1 MFLQISLDKI
11 TRKSRIAIFAFLISF
26 VSPLFLQATDANA
39 QLMFQQL
46 PENRHLHRS
55 SNSFGIA
62 DPERQELG
70 LRTAEWRSQTAFIY
84 IKRITYIY
92 AGFGVIALV
101 LLAVVGKW
109 QWKWFFMICGG
120 LFVLAGSQQLVYFL
134 N

>member
-1 MFLQISLDKI
+1 MNRIFYKTKIVFFILFVSFISPMFL
-11 TRKSRIAIFAFLISF
+11 F
-26 VSPLFLQATDANA
+26 ATDANA
-39 QLMFQQL
+39 QRMFSTL

-92 AGFGVIALV
+92 AGFGIIALV

-109 QWKWFFMICGG
+109 QWKWFLMICGG